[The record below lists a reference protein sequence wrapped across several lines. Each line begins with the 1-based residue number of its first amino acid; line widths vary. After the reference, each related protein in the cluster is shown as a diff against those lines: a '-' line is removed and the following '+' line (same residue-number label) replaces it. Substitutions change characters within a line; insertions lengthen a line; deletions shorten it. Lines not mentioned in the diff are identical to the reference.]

1 MKFISGVKHD
11 DRFEPLSR
19 HVCLE
24 AELVL
29 ERKSTRLPASSE
41 AFRTLLDNSYAT
53 LVFALAPYLNHY

>member
-1 MKFISGVKHD
+1 MMFISGVKHD

-29 ERKSTRLPASSE
+29 ERKSTPLPASSE
-41 AFRTLLDNSYAT
+41 AF
-53 LVFALAPYLNHY
+53 